1 MKKRTRGRDY
11 AFQLTYSAEITEAD
25 VQSIKDDF
33 RLEYPEENEEMR
45 EFGETLFEKTAE
57 NKTANE
63 NLIRQFLN
71 EKWTYERL
79 GVIEKCILR
88 VALTELFTGDAPT
101 YAIMN
106 DYVGF
111 GKEYGDD
118 KSAAFI
124 NGILESIRTK
134 FSIERGNERR
144 TKREECGN

>member
-1 MKKRTRGRDY
+1 MKKRTKGRDY

-25 VQSIKDDF
+25 VQSIQDDF
-33 RLEYPEENEEMR
+33 RLEYPDESGDMR
-45 EFGETLFEKTAE
+45 EFGETLFAKAAE
-57 NKTANE
+57 DKAANE
-63 NLIRQFLN
+63 SVVRQFLN

-79 GVIEKCILR
+79 GVTEKCILR
-88 VALTELFTGDAPT
+88 LALTELFKGDAPT

-106 DYVGF
+106 DYVGLA
-111 GKEYGDD
+111 KEYGDD